1 MDVVHQ
7 NDGAGV
13 GASHGARADDL
24 AVAVGPVAGVDRPE
38 H

>member
-13 GASHGARADDL
+13 GASHGARADD
-24 AVAVGPVAGVDRPE
+24 VAITIGPVAGVDRPQN
-38 H
+38 